1 MEKTEQEVLE
11 DLLVLKENKEFKVK
25 EELLDQEDLPE
36 LLVLMEKMVLVEP
49 EGSLEPLEK
58 TEKMV
63 QEVSEDIL
71 VLKV

>member
-1 MEKTEQEVLE
+1 MEKTDQEVLE